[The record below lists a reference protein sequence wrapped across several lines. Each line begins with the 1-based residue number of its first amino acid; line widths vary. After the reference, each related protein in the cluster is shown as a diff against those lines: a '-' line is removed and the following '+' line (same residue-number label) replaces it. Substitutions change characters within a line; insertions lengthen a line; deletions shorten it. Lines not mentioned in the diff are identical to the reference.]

1 MIMLMQFVRQ
11 KADSRT
17 NINNIC
23 VRSMRRRTI
32 IFLSFICLGFPCR
45 ANGGEHLTAAD
56 FTVLDQPADTMM
68 KDYLTAIV
76 DRQFAARA
84 SLLASLKTAED
95 WDRHAEFIRRSM
107 SDWTG
112 PFPHRTPLRPR
123 ITGRIDREKYTV
135 EKVLFESRPN
145 FLVSANLY
153 LPKNYP
159 HPRPA
164 ILNVIGHSPAGKAAE
179 IVQRRSIAQ
188 ASKGFVALTI
198 DAIGQGE
205 RQIEDYTAY
214 GRPPGNAHR
223 VVGTQAFLAGTHVFN
238 FMVWDAI
245 RAVDYLISRPEV
257 DPARIGCTG
266 CSGGGM
272 MTTYVLAF
280 EPRITVAVPVC
291 NPNTW
296 SHRIH
301 ANLAT
306 DHEQVFFGCFAAGID
321 PRGDPL
327 FAHVP
332 KPLLVNASTD
342 DNLNPPLGVWD
353 LSTWLYK
360 AYAAHGLPEKFQTT
374 MVKAPHGYNQEQ
386 RELTYAWMLKWLAG
400 DASDYSEGDFP
411 IEKAEDLWC
420 TPDGNLYL
428 QPNRTQPSELV
439 VEYLNSHRPRW
450 AKVRTQSDLLKHR
463 HRITASV
470 TDVLRINPDCP
481 APQAEQKTPRF
492 AAGLKLTPVILK
504 PEEGIILPGL
514 WIESK
519 AGSRKQTKGPVLL
532 YLNNKGK
539 DALLNEEDMVQ
550 NLLRKGF
557 SIFAV
562 DLRGIGETAPGMEEK
577 FWDFLAG
584 KPILGQR
591 VTDIRAI
598 VQWLSQPAINA
609 KGIYVWAEGLCG
621 LHAAL
626 AASLKD
632 AISGMVLEQP
642 LLTFESIV
650 TVRVSAFRH
659 EIIAPGVLTKFDLPQ
674 VYQALCPAKVI
685 LLNPLAG
692 DKSPVSKA
700 HAKKVYQGVVNTY
713 KALGKSGNWSVYT
726 NVSDKK
732 RAELTFS
739 ALVEMMVNQLVEP

>member
-1 MIMLMQFVRQ
+1 
-11 KADSRT
+11 
-17 NINNIC
+17 
-23 VRSMRRRTI
+23 
-32 IFLSFICLGFPCR
+32 
-45 ANGGEHLTAAD
+45 
-56 FTVLDQPADTMM
+56 MM

-84 SLLASLKTAED
+84 SLLASLKMAQD
-95 WDRHAEFIRRSM
+95 WERHAEFIRRSM
-107 SDWTG
+107 ADWTG
-112 PFPHRTPLRPR
+112 SFPRRTPLRPR
-123 ITGRIDREKYTV
+123 ITGRIDRNEYTV
-135 EKVLFESRPN
+135 EKVLFESQPN

-153 LPKNYP
+153 LPKNHP

-164 ILNVIGHSPAGKAAE
+164 ILNVIGHSPEGKAAE
-179 IVQRRSIAQ
+179 KVQRRSIAQ
-188 ASKGFVALTI
+188 ARKGFVALTI

-205 RQIEDYTAY
+205 RQIQDYAGY
-214 GRPPGNAHR
+214 GSPPGNAHR
-223 VVGTQAFLAGTHVFN
+223 IIGTQAFLAGTHVFN

-280 EPRITVAVPVC
+280 EPRITVAVPAC

-296 SHRIH
+296 SHRVH
-301 ANLAT
+301 ANLGT

-327 FAHVP
+327 FTHVP
-332 KPLLVNASTD
+332 KPLLVNATTN
-342 DNLNPPLGVWD
+342 DNLNPTSGVWD

-360 AYAAHGLPEKFQTT
+360 AYAAHGAPQKFQTT
-374 MVKAPHGYNQEQ
+374 MVNARHGYNQEQ

-400 DASDYSEGDFP
+400 DASDYWEGDFP
-411 IEKAEDLWC
+411 IEEADDLWC
-420 TPDGNLYL
+420 TPNGNLYL
-428 QPNRTQPSELV
+428 QPNSTQPSELV
-439 VEYLNSHRPRW
+439 VEYLNRHRPCW
-450 AKVRTQSDLLKHR
+450 ARVRTQSDLIKHR
-463 HRITASV
+463 RRIRASV
-470 TDVLRINPDCP
+470 TDVLCINADCP
-481 APQAEQKTPRF
+481 RPQAERKTPRF
-492 AAGLKLTPVILK
+492 VAGLKLTPVILK

-519 AGSRKQTKGPVLL
+519 AVSRKQTKGPVLL

-539 DALLNEEDMVQ
+539 DALVNKEDMVR
-550 NLLRKGF
+550 NLLKKGF
-557 SIFAV
+557 CSTSRRPVDRGAGPLRISAV

-591 VTDIRAI
+591 VTDIRTVAR
-598 VQWLSQPAINA
+598 WLSQPAINA
-609 KGIYVWAEGLCG
+609 EGIYVWAEGLCA
-621 LHAAL
+621 LHTAL
-626 AASLKD
+626 AASLED

-642 LLTFESIV
+642 LLAFESIV
-650 TVRVSAFRH
+650 AVRVPAFRH

-692 DKSPVSKA
+692 DKSPASKA
-700 HAKKVYQGVVNTY
+700 HADKVYQGVVDTY
-713 KALGKSGNWSVYT
+713 KTSGKSGNWSVHT
-726 NVSDKK
+726 DVSD
-732 RAELTFS
+732 RERLDLTFS
-739 ALVEMMVNQLVEP
+739 ALVEMMESQRVEP

>member
-1 MIMLMQFVRQ
+1 M
-11 KADSRT
+11 
-17 NINNIC
+17 
-23 VRSMRRRTI
+23 RSRTI
-32 IFLSFICLGFPCR
+32 IFLTFICLGFTCR

-56 FTVLDQPADTMM
+56 FTVLDQPAEAMM

-84 SLLASLKTAED
+84 SLLASLKTAQD

-123 ITGRIDREKYTV
+123 ITGRIDRDIYTV

-164 ILNVIGHSPAGKAAE
+164 ILNVIGHSPAGKATE
-179 IVQRRSIAQ
+179 TVQRRSIAQ
-188 ASKGFVALTI
+188 ARKGFVALTI

-205 RQIEDYTAY
+205 RQIKDYAAY

-223 VVGTQAFLAGTHVFN
+223 IIGTQAFLTGTHVFN

-272 MTTYVLAF
+272 MTTYVLPF
-280 EPRITVAVPVC
+280 EPRIAVAVPVC

-296 SHRIH
+296 SHRVH

-327 FAHVP
+327 FTHVP
-332 KPLLVNASTD
+332 KPLLVNATTD
-342 DNLNPPLGVWD
+342 DNLNPTAGVWD

-360 AYAAHGLPEKFQTT
+360 AYAAHGVPQKLQTT
-374 MVKAPHGYNQEQ
+374 MVKARHGYNQEQ
-386 RELTYAWMLKWLAG
+386 RELTYAWMLKWLGG
-400 DASDYSEGDFP
+400 DASDYSEADFP
-411 IEKAEDLWC
+411 VEQEEHLWC
-420 TPDGNLYL
+420 TPNGNLYR
-428 QPNRTQPSELV
+428 QPNRTQPHDLV
-439 VEYLNSHRPRW
+439 VECLNRHRPRW
-450 AKVRTQSDLLKHR
+450 PKVRTQSDLIKHCR
-463 HRITASV
+463 RIRASV
-470 TDVLRINPDCP
+470 TDVLRINADCP
-481 APQAEQKTPRF
+481 LPQAEQKTPRF
-492 AAGLKLTPVILK
+492 VAGLKLTPVILK
-504 PEEGIILPGL
+504 PEEGIVLPGL

-519 AGSRKQTKGPVLL
+519 AGSRKQAKGPVLL
-532 YLNNKGK
+532 YLSDKGK
-539 DALLNEEDMVQ
+539 DALVNEEDMVR
-550 NLLRKGF
+550 NLLKKGF
-557 SIFAV
+557 GSRGAGSLRIFAV
-562 DLRGIGETAPGMEEK
+562 DLRGTGETAPGMEEK

-591 VTDIRAI
+591 VTEVRA
-598 VQWLSQPAINA
+598 VVRWLSQPAINA
-609 KGIYVWAEGLCG
+609 EGIYVWAEGLCA

-626 AASLKD
+626 AAPASSLCEAKRRGED

-642 LLTFESIV
+642 LLAFESIV
-650 TVRVSAFRH
+650 TVRVPAFRH

-674 VYQALCPAKVI
+674 VYQALCPAKVT

-692 DKSPVSKA
+692 DKSPASKA
-700 HAKKVYQGVVNTY
+700 HADKVYRPVVDTY
-713 KALGKSGNWSVYT
+713 RALGKSGNWSVHT
-726 NVSDKK
+726 NVSDKEK
-732 RAELTFS
+732 ADLTFS
-739 ALVEMMVNQLVEP
+739 ALLEMMEPQRVKP

>member
-1 MIMLMQFVRQ
+1 M
-11 KADSRT
+11 K
-17 NINNIC
+17 N
-23 VRSMRRRTI
+23 RTI
-32 IFLSFICLGFPCR
+32 IFILSICLGFTCR
-45 ANGGEHLTAAD
+45 ANCEECLSAAD
-56 FTVLDQPADTMM
+56 FTVLDQPAEAMM

-84 SLLASLKTAED
+84 SLLASLKTVQD
-95 WDRHAEFIRRSM
+95 WERHAEFIRRSM
-107 SDWTG
+107 VDWTG

-123 ITGRIDREKYTV
+123 ITGRIDRDIYTV

-164 ILNVIGHSPAGKAAE
+164 ILNVIGHSPDGKAAE

-188 ASKGFVALTI
+188 ARKGFVALTI

-205 RQIEDYTAY
+205 RQIRDYAGY
-214 GRPPGNAHR
+214 RSPPGNAHQII
-223 VVGTQAFLAGTHVFN
+223 GTQAFLAGTHVFN

-280 EPRITVAVPVC
+280 EPRIAVAVPVC

-296 SHRIH
+296 SHRVH
-301 ANLAT
+301 ANLGT

-342 DNLNPPLGVWD
+342 DNLNPPSGVWD

-360 AYAAHGLPEKFQTT
+360 AYAAHGLPQKFQTT

-400 DASDYSEGDFP
+400 DASDYWEGDLP
-411 IEKAEDLWC
+411 IEEAEDLWC
-420 TPDGNLYL
+420 TPNGNLYL
-428 QPNRTQPSELV
+428 QPNSTQPSELV
-439 VEYLNSHRPRW
+439 AEYLNTHKPRW
-450 AKVRTQSDLLKHR
+450 AKVRTKSALIKHR
-463 HRITASV
+463 RRIRTLV
-470 TDVLRINPDCP
+470 IDVLRINAECP
-481 APQAEQKTPRF
+481 RPQAERKTPRLV
-492 AAGLKLTPVILK
+492 AGQKLTPVILK
-504 PEEGIILPGL
+504 PEEGIVLPGL

-519 AGSRKQTKGPVLL
+519 ADSRNQAKGPVLL
-532 YLNNKGK
+532 YLNDKGK
-539 DALLNEEDMVQ
+539 DALVNEEDMVR
-550 NLLRKGF
+550 NLLKRGF
-557 SIFAV
+557 RILAV

-584 KPILGQR
+584 KPIFGQR
-591 VTDIRAI
+591 VTDVRAV

-609 KGIYVWAEGLCG
+609 EGIYVWAEGLCA
-621 LHAAL
+621 LYAAL
-626 AASLKD
+626 AESLED
-632 AISGMVLEQP
+632 AISGMVLAEP
-642 LLTFESIV
+642 LLAFESIV
-650 TVRVSAFRH
+650 TVRVPAFRH

-674 VYQALCPAKVI
+674 VYQALCPAKVT

-692 DKSPVSKA
+692 DKSPVSQA
-700 HAKKVYQGVVNTY
+700 HANKVYQGVVDTY
-713 KALGKSGNWSVYT
+713 RASGKSGNWSVHT

-732 RAELTFS
+732 RADLAFS
-739 ALVEMMVNQLVEP
+739 DLVEMMESQRLKP